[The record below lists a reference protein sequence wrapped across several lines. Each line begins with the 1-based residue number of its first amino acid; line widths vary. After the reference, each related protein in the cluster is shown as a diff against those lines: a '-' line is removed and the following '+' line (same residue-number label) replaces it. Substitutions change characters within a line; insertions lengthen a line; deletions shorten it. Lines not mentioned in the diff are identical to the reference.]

1 MVYSISKTTL
11 LFSSSNSFRFML
23 RFRNVLSLGMCG
35 SLLGRHGGA
44 VEPVL
49 EEQCWSCCSTGLVL
63 WAQQKSF
70 YTHDFSRQK
79 KRVVL
84 RCGTGN
90 AITYDED
97 DEGHRCEP
105 MNDRSDHCRILSH

>member
-23 RFRNVLSLGMCG
+23 RFRNV
-35 SLLGRHGGA
+35 LGRHGGA

-84 RCGTGN
+84 RCDTGN
-90 AITYDED
+90 AITLMMKMMKVT
-97 DEGHRCEP
+97 GV
-105 MNDRSDHCRILSH
+105 SQ